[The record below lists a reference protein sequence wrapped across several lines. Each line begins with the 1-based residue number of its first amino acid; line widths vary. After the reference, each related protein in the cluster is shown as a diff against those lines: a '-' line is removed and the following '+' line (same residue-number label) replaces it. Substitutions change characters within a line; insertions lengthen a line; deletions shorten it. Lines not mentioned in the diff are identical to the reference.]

1 MKKLLQYTLLAIMA
15 LVFSACSSVNHNLI
29 LGFDTNPKGAEII
42 CDGKSV
48 GFSPL
53 NFNQAINQHIV
64 LDDKQYSQMKK
75 DGGAKLP
82 MCKAKWISGYEDY
95 YSAIAKVE
103 DFALVKKEKNMNTYL
118 FAQTL
123 NRPNQKGYMVDS
135 LAEKRALKLMNAPNY
150 NFKVNPKGGQIVC
163 DDEINMI
170 DSIKNALQSGI
181 FRIPKCK
188 AVFISGYEQYFKDSI
203 NLDKQDIST
212 LFVQT
217 INRPNTAG
225 YAQDMQYA
233 LEIEK
238 KEIMEVNEMM
248 RTQAAQSQ
256 AWAAQM
262 QSLAAQ
268 RQARAAQQQAD
279 AARDQADAVR
289 DQTNAVKQWINKPT
303 MCNTFGSITTC
314 Y

>member
-1 MKKLLQYTLLAIMA
+1 MKKLLKYALLAIMA
-15 LVFSACSSVNHNLI
+15 LVFNACSSVNHNLI
-29 LGFDTNPKGAEII
+29 LGFDTNPQGAEII

-53 NFNQAINQHIV
+53 NYNQATNQYSV

-75 DGGAKLP
+75 DGGTKLP
-82 MCKAKWISGYEDY
+82 MCKAKWTSGYEDY
-95 YSAIAKVE
+95 YSVIAKAE
-103 DFALVKKEKNMNTYL
+103 DFALVKKEKKMNIYL

-123 NRPNQKGYMVDS
+123 NRPNKKGYMIDS
-135 LAEKRALKLMNAPNY
+135 LAEKRYLKLKDAPQY

-163 DDEINMI
+163 DDGINMI

-181 FRIPKCK
+181 FKIQKCK

-212 LFVQT
+212 LFNQT

-233 LEIEK
+233 LEVEK
-238 KEIMEVNEMM
+238 KEIMEANERA
-248 RTQAAQSQ
+248 RTQAAQQQ
-256 AWAAQM
+256 AQAARKAAEAAQW
-262 QSLAAQ
+262 QSIN
-268 RQARAAQQQAD
+268 QQLQ
-279 AARDQADAVR
+279 QN
-289 DQTNAVKQWINKPT
+289 QSSGNYQMKMPI

-314 Y
+314 D